1 MGDKSGKTALEP
13 IQEFSLESDSELR
26 FEVLEQNKKAKVT
39 LELTAGLAEI
49 FGTELVKKTVYTFR
63 AGAKVAVFTWQ
74 GAHVRLRGPT
84 DVAYVAKETPMV
96 MYLNTHAALEQ
107 MRRRA
112 EKESGRGPVC
122 MVAGP
127 TDVGKSTLAT
137 LLVNYA
143 VRAGR
148 RPLLVDLDV
157 GQGAIS
163 VPGTIGAMM
172 VERVAAVEEGFTQT
186 SPIVY
191 HMGHKS
197 PGDNTAC
204 YRLLAS
210 KLAETVNSRMRANR
224 RAGASGC
231 IINTCGWVKGGG
243 YKALTHIAVAFEV
256 DVVLVLDHERL
267 YNELV
272 RDMPNFVEVVFLPK
286 SGGVSERNKMQR
298 MEARDA
304 RIRSYFYGQCG
315 ELYPHSFDVKFSD
328 VKVFKIGAPK
338 IPESALPLGMKIEDN
353 DTKMVPVTPGPNLL
367 HHLLAVSYAESVD
380 EDLITTNMAGVVCV
394 TAVDTETETLTLL
407 SPQPRPLPRSV
418 LLLSEVQYMDTQ

>member
-1 MGDKSGKTALEP
+1 MSERESKKEQV
-13 IQEFSLESDSELR
+13 QEFSLESDSELR
-26 FEVLEQNKKAKVT
+26 FEVLEQNKKAVVT
-39 LELTAGLAEI
+39 LEVTAGMAEI
-49 FGTELVKKTVYTFR
+49 FGTELVRKKLYTFR

-74 GAHVRLRGPT
+74 GAHVRLCGPT
-84 DVAYVAKETPMV
+84 DVAYVARETPMV

-112 EKESGRGPVC
+112 EQGEGRGPVC

-137 LLVNYA
+137 ILVNYA

-172 VERVAAVEEGFTQT
+172 VERVAAVEQGFTQT
-186 SPIVY
+186 APIVY

-204 YRLLAS
+204 YRLLVS
-210 KLAETVNSRMRANR
+210 KLAETVNQRLKANR
-224 RAGASGC
+224 RTGASGC
-231 IINTCGWVKGGG
+231 IINTCGWVKGEG
-243 YKALTHIAVAFEV
+243 YKALTHVAVAFEV
-256 DVVLVLDHERL
+256 DVVIVLDHERL

-286 SGGVSERNKMQR
+286 SGGVSERSKMQR

-304 RIRSYFYGQCG
+304 RVRSYFYGQCG

-328 VKVFKIGAPK
+328 IKVFKIGAAK
-338 IPESALPLGMKIEDN
+338 IPESALPLGMKVEDN
-353 DTKMVPVTPGPNLL
+353 ETKVVPVLPGPALL
-367 HHLLAVSYAESVD
+367 HHLLAVSFAESPE
-380 EDLITTNMAGVVCV
+380 EDLLTTNMAGVVCV
-394 TAVDTETETLTLL
+394 TAVDAENETLTLL
-407 SPQPRPLPRSV
+407 SPQPRPLPRSI
-418 LLLSEVQYMDTQ
+418 LLLSEVQYMDSQ